1 MICKYFEYKVVSA
14 THWHSRH
21 IFNANDMNGELHTST
36 NAFAIITTSKLIAE
50 PDAIPCVRLE
60 KADDMYVIARDLNDA
75 GKLLEEALIKGY
87 AENVIAVPNG
97 SPNSDVLDTKDRKA
111 YK

>member
-1 MICKYFEYKVVSA
+1 
-14 THWHSRH
+14 
-21 IFNANDMNGELHTST
+21 
-36 NAFAIITTSKLIAE
+36 
-50 PDAIPCVRLE
+50 
-60 KADDMYVIARDLNDA
+60 YVIARDLNDA